1 MHLATCPACGTDVAL
16 DFIPSAGL
24 VWCPTCQK
32 TFSPSE
38 MPAPDEQKPEED
50 LAERNGDEGRG

>member
-1 MHLATCPACGTDVAL
+1 MHLATCPTCGTDVAL

-32 TFSPSE
+32 AFSPSGMS
-38 MPAPDEQKPEED
+38 MPDDED
-50 LAERNGDEGRG
+50 LEDDVAERNGEE